1 MGSGISILTSDTL
14 EYLLS
19 EGKTVLGVWNK
30 PGCEK
35 CGYDFW
41 DLRYLLF
48 AFKKEEDVGLQFA
61 NNTLVLHSCHKH
73 RR

>member
-1 MGSGISILTSDTL
+1 MGSGISILTSDSL

-35 CGYDFW
+35 CAFDFW

-48 AFKKEEDVGLQFA
+48 AFKKEEDVGL
-61 NNTLVLHSCHKH
+61 
-73 RR
+73 